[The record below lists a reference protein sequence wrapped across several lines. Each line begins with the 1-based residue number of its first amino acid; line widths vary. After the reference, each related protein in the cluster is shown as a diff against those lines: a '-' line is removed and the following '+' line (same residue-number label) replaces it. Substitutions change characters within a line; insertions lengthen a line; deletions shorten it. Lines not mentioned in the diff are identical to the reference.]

1 MRQQFW
7 FRAFFLSIFI
17 CSLGVGRA
25 QVTAVKLNELLA
37 SEVNFINWESNATDV
52 LELFN
57 TSFSDVFLDGCSLS
71 DSNTSPRRYVF
82 PPNSRIPARGFYR
95 LAFDSSGSSNET
107 HVPFGIR
114 ASGGFFYLFDPGL
127 GLIDSLE
134 YGLQAADLSLG
145 RVPDG
150 TGAWRLTAPTFG
162 NATTVG
168 GANVPVTLG
177 PHSALRV
184 NEWMANNS
192 GGADDY
198 FEIFNTTNRPLDISG
213 IFLTDQAAAPTKFRV
228 PNLSFIG
235 TGSIS
240 GILMFEADN
249 VNTNTQRYPADHV
262 NFSLSNNG
270 EAVGIYGT
278 DGFTSIDFITF
289 GSQTNGIS
297 EGRLPDGAGPIGIPA
312 GHANRVYFPKIN
324 DYDTASPAEPN
335 FLLFTN
341 LYINELLAHTDPPL
355 EDAIEFINT
364 SPGSINISGWWLS
377 NSRLDR
383 KRYQVPSGPAIVPG
397 GYRVVYEGTLSTVGF
412 NSSAAHVP
420 FTFNSAHGDQAV
432 LSQVDANGNLTGWI
446 VFEEFEASANSISF
460 GHYNTSVSNDYKF
473 VALSSPTFGVNDP
486 ISVAQFRAGVG
497 QKNSAPRVGPL
508 VINEIMFAPSNTVY
522 LGTNSIIVTNQN
534 PAEEYIE
541 VRNITTTTTVPLYD
555 PQYPTN
561 RWRLQR
567 AIEFAFPLVSLA
579 PNEFCLVVGFNPL
592 TEPAALAN
600 FRARFNVSNNV
611 PVFGPWTGRLSDA
624 GDAVELYRPDPPQGP
639 QHPDFGFVP
648 YIRIDK
654 VNYNSAPPWPGGA
667 NGTGLSLQRKNS
679 LRFGNDPI
687 NWAVDSPTA
696 GRPSSSALQDT
707 DGDGIPDQWEMDYGF
722 SPTNPTDAA
731 GDPDRDGVSN
741 LGEYVSGTSPTNAT
755 SVLRMLD
762 VIPSADTNIPYQ
774 VRFLAYSNATYT
786 VEYRNSL
793 LPTASWRKLGDV
805 LSAPS
810 NRIVE
815 VSDPTAYEKAD
826 RYYRIVAPAT
836 D

>member
-1 MRQQFW
+1 MRQHFW
-7 FRAFFLSIFI
+7 LRALLLSVSI
-17 CSLGVGRA
+17 CSFEVARA
-25 QVTAVKLNELLA
+25 QVTAVRLNELLA
-37 SEVNFINWESNATDV
+37 SEVNYLNWETNTTDA

-57 TSFSDVFLDGCSLS
+57 TSFSPVDLSGCSLS
-71 DSNTSPRRYVF
+71 DSNTAPQRYIF
-82 PPNSRIPARGFYR
+82 PNGSVIPARGYYR
-95 LAFDSSGSSNET
+95 LVFDSAGGSNAT
-107 HVPFGIR
+107 HVPFGIK

-150 TGAWRLTAPTFG
+150 TGIWRLTTPTFG
-162 NATTVG
+162 TASVIG

-192 GGADDY
+192 GGANDY

-213 IFLTDQAAAPTKFRV
+213 IFLTDQPGMPTKFRV

-235 TGSIS
+235 TGWIS
-240 GILMFEADN
+240 GFIKFDADN
-249 VNTNTQRYPADHV
+249 VNTNTQKYPADHV
-262 NFSLSNNG
+262 NFALSNGG
-270 EAVGIYGT
+270 ENVGIYGT

-289 GSQTNGIS
+289 TNQANGIS
-297 EGRLPDGAGPIGIPA
+297 EGRLPDGAGPIGIIG

-324 DYDTASPAEPN
+324 DYDTASPGEPN

-355 EDAIEFINT
+355 EDAIEIINI

-377 NSRLDR
+377 NSRVNR
-383 KRYQVPSGPAIVPG
+383 KRYQVPNAPAIGPG
-397 GYRVVYEGTLSTVGF
+397 GYRVIYEGTLSSVGF
-412 NSSAAHVP
+412 NSSSALVP
-420 FTFNSAHGDQAV
+420 FTFNSSQGDQAV
-432 LSQVDANGNLTGWI
+432 LAQVDASGNLTGWI
-446 VFEEFEASANSISF
+446 AFEEFEASANAISF
-460 GHYNTSVSNDYKF
+460 GHYNTSVPGDYKF

-486 ISVAQFRAGVG
+486 ISVFQFRGGIG
-497 QKNSAPRVGPL
+497 QKNSGPKVGPI

-522 LGTNSIIVTNQN
+522 LTNGVTVTNQN
-534 PAEEYIE
+534 PFEEYIE
-541 VRNITTTTTVPLYD
+541 LRNVTTTDTVPLYD

-561 RWRLQR
+561 HWKLQK
-567 AIEFAFPLVSLA
+567 AIAFTFPLVSLA

-592 TEPAALAN
+592 TDAAALAN
-600 FRARFNVSNNV
+600 FRARFSVSNTV
-611 PVFGPWTGRLSDA
+611 PIFGPWTGRLSDA
-624 GDAVELYRPDPPQGP
+624 GDAIELYRPDPVQLPP
-639 QHPDFGFVP
+639 HPDAGFVP

-741 LGEYVSGTSPTNAT
+741 LGEYVSGTNPTNST
-755 SVLRMLD
+755 SVLRLLD
-762 VIPSADTNIPYQ
+762 VIPSADTNIPYR

-786 VEYRNSL
+786 LEYRNSL
-793 LPTASWRKLGDV
+793 LPTANWRTLGNV

-815 VSDPTAYEKAD
+815 VPDPTAYEKAD
-826 RYYRIVAPAT
+826 RYYRIIAPAT